1 MMSETEE
8 QQNVFGEPLQEC
20 SCRPMTGWLRDGR
33 CVSDPTDLGL
43 HIVCAR
49 MSSEFL
55 AFSAERGNDLITAR
69 EEFGFPGLK
78 PGDEWCLCA
87 MRWQEALEAGVAPQ
101 VRLQSTSAAALEVL
115 DMADLRQH
123 ALDLM

>member
-1 MMSETEE
+1 MKQADD
-8 QQNVFGEPLQEC
+8 QQNVFGEPLHEC

-33 CVSDPTDLGL
+33 CVSDATDLGL

-49 MSSEFL
+49 MTAAFL
-55 AFSAERGNDLITAR
+55 QFSAARGNDLSTPR

-78 PGDEWCLCA
+78 PGDDWCLCA
-87 MRWQEALEAGVAPQ
+87 LRWQEALEAGVAPQ

-115 DMADLRQH
+115 DIADLRRH